1 MRRRGTRNGDFVN
14 KPGGNTAVVSSYDA
28 FHARLDNGGRSNVE
42 RHLTVCR
49 REPSGGHLKL
59 WKRLAGHL
67 ATLTPH
73 VIRTFGQRAVQFYE
87 ADGNYRRQ
95 LFAIEDLR
103 DGKLAVYTANVL
115 EAAVTAGVLINGS
128 APDHHPILFALGG
141 APDEQLRIESLT
153 ASNTSSAPEY
163 YRHMLDW
170 NRKAIRITLSTDATP
185 AQIAAAEALCALAVE
200 K

>member
-1 MRRRGTRNGDFVN
+1 MN

-59 WKRLAGHL
+59 WKRLAGYL

-170 NRKAIRITLSTDATP
+170 NRKALRITLSTDATP